1 MFLGWEKKKKKDWD
15 RKYHRLP
22 DYRNYS
28 ENL

>member
-1 MFLGWEKKKKKDWD
+1 MFLGWEKKKKDWD